1 MKHNDPD
8 SPVKDTI
15 LNFTYGFYLDDNFFG
30 ITPKFEIYNYEEK
43 KGMISRMID
52 SFSGYSNHHTFGQII
67 GDKYNDF
74 SRKIKDIQC
83 DKNNEHCVKFILMLS
98 ISNPLEGIHFY
109 KRSSVSIWDY
119 LANIAALG
127 TTLFNGLCK
136 IFGLLYSKNFDN
148 YKIIE
153 NIISKEIKNY
163 KKIELNNNNN
173 KSIRTN
179 SSLEYNLIDKEN
191 LNKEKS
197 NNDDMIINDID
208 EDNLE
213 NEDDK
218 MIRKLPKLRFY
229 DFFFNNIYSKCCVY
243 IKRQKLI
250 DACDNILYKYCSIEN
265 LVYNQIFLEN
275 LMKDYQWNNPEL
287 KSIHKNEFIKSL
299 NKYV

>member
-1 MKHNDPD
+1 
-8 SPVKDTI
+8 
-15 LNFTYGFYLDDNFFG
+15 
-30 ITPKFEIYNYEEK
+30 
-43 KGMISRMID
+43 MIS
-52 SFSGYSNHHTFGQII
+52 
-67 GDKYNDF
+67 
-74 SRKIKDIQC
+74 
-83 DKNNEHCVKFILMLS
+83 
-98 ISNPLEGIHFY
+98 ISDPLEGIHFY

-153 NIISKEIKNY
+153 NIISKEIKNS
-163 KKIELNNNNN
+163 KKIELNNNN